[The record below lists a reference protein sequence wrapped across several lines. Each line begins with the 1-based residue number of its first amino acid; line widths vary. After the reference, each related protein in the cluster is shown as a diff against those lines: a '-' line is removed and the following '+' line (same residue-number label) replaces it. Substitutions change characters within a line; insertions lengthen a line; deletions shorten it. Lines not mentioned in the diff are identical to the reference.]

1 MVVSKVNRSLITVIH
16 LNVTTITISRLLRT
30 AIPILFN
37 PYNAAGVVV
46 VNLALGTARS

>member
-16 LNVTTITISRLLRT
+16 LNVTTITINGLLGT

-37 PYNAAGVVV
+37 PYDAAVVV
-46 VNLALGTARS
+46 IVNLTL